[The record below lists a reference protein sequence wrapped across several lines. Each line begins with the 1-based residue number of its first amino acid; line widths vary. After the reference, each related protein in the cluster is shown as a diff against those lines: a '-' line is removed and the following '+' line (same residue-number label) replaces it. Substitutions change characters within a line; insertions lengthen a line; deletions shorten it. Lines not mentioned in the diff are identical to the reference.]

1 MTNMLAVYAYL
12 KNHFAIE
19 LGFYRVWLPQGHSD
33 PLCSSYV
40 IFQPLDRFRRTVRM
54 VSMIWSLMILA
65 YSAAI
70 AVIFVVAV
78 IHVTFLHVYLSV
90 STCVWECIRQ
100 AVFHQTAAKF
110 ENLFALKS
118 YPSIWTQVY
127 DKYLPNL
134 VNSVCTATYETLSR
148 KIRSVTHSS
157 DLELG

>member
-1 MTNMLAVYAYL
+1 MRNVDDQHSLQYTLTL
-12 KNHFAIE
+12 KITSLLNW
-19 LGFYRVWLPQGHSD
+19 GFIAF
-33 PLCSSYV
+33 V
-40 IFQPLDRFRRTVRM
+40 IFQPLDRFRLAVRM

-118 YPSIWTQVY
+118 YPSIWTQMY

-134 VNSVCTATYETLSR
+134 VNSVCTAIYETLSR